1 MPRSRPILNSTSV
14 LIFGRILAQLS
25 GNLPSSG
32 FRVMRAFPR
41 GRAQLQRQLG
51 KIRKKNGPTV
61 TRHLHT
67 ISRLTR
73 DLGTSH
79 SHHERQGPES
89 GPLLAA
95 RGLKNAPVVALAER
109 GPRELHEEQLR
120 RVRRLRL

>member
-1 MPRSRPILNSTSV
+1 M
-14 LIFGRILAQLS
+14 
-25 GNLPSSG
+25 
-32 FRVMRAFPR
+32 VMQDVPCATD
-41 GRAQLQRQLG
+41 ALQRQLG
-51 KIRKKNGPTV
+51 KIRKKKCPTV

-109 GPRELHEEQLR
+109 GPREVHEEQRTPSALA
-120 RVRRLRL
+120 RLQPLYRAFHLAGVLSKGQ